1 MLAMVA
7 AILFAIALIFQ
18 LAGTTLGTHIGF
30 LTFVAAGLLC
40 LALHQAGV
48 GTSTSWR
55 RPYRYRRRR

>member
-18 LAGTTLGTHIGF
+18 LAGTTLGTHIGSS
-30 LTFVAAGLLC
+30 TFIAAGVMC

-55 RPYRYRRRR
+55 RSYRRRR

>member
-7 AILFAIALIFQ
+7 AVLFAIALIFQ
-18 LAGTTLGTHIGF
+18 LAGTTLGTHIGSS
-30 LTFVAAGLLC
+30 TFIAAGLMC

-55 RPYRYRRRR
+55 RSYRRRRR

>member
-18 LAGTTLGTHIGF
+18 LAGTTLGTHIGSS
-30 LTFVAAGLLC
+30 TFIAAGLMC

-55 RPYRYRRRR
+55 RSYHRRRR

>member
-18 LAGTTLGTHIGF
+18 LAGITLGTHIGSS
-30 LTFVAAGLLC
+30 TFIAAGLMC

-55 RPYRYRRRR
+55 RSYHRRRR

>member
-18 LAGTTLGTHIGF
+18 LAGTTLGTHIGSS
-30 LTFVAAGLLC
+30 TFIAAGLMC
-40 LALHQAGV
+40 LALHQAGI

-55 RPYRYRRRR
+55 RSYHRRRR